1 MMAILLLSLAFTG
14 FLYYPRQ
21 SHAQESANS
30 QFIAGYKYSHITT
43 AANNQL
49 KGAAGVP
56 ASGVLHTIVINSAT
70 AVGVVT
76 VVDTNVAACTG
87 GTTIAVIAA
96 AVPAQSLYYDVQFV
110 NGLCITN
117 ASTDDITVSYR

>member
-30 QFIAGYKYSHITT
+30 QFIAGYKFAHITT

-56 ASGVLHTIVINSAT
+56 TSGVLHTIVINSAT
-70 AVGVVT
+70 AVGAIT
-76 VVDTNVAACTG
+76 IVDTSVAACTG
-87 GTTIAVIAA
+87 GTTIGVIASSTL
-96 AVPAQSLYYDVQFV
+96 PQSLHYDVQFV

>member
-30 QFIAGYKYSHITT
+30 QFIAGYKYTHI
-43 AANNQL
+43 AAATNTQI

-56 ASGVLHTIVINSAT
+56 ASGVLHTIVINTAT
-70 AVGVVT
+70 AVGVIT

-110 NGLCITN
+110 NGLCITTAG
-117 ASTDDITVSYR
+117 ASDLTVSSR